1 MMMRVILML
10 FILLPGLSQAL
21 NIENGKR
28 INRTCALCHGDYGQ
42 GTPGTLSPRLAGLP
56 ASYLAKELRYY
67 RSGKRNYAPMIIAS
81 SIRKMSDEDIDDIS
95 EYLAGVNLRNL
106 NLPKIPKY
114 QNGDKEQGKRI
125 FKQECKGCHR
135 RTGLGKAKKGIP
147 PVAGQYGSYIFGQ
160 IKKFQAKHRDHDD
173 DPEDD
178 TFAEYEDA
186 ELDNIIAYLTSLPA
200 HAPLTAAE
208 KFTIDTE
215 SVAGMAGAESMAG
228 MVSGQETSLKGM
240 SGSDEK
246 VFITGRFRVT
256 PMGEIVLIP
265 LNQDMRSIAGL
276 SGDFKITPTGILF
289 IPN

>member
-1 MMMRVILML
+1 MMMRVIMML
-10 FILLPGLSQAL
+10 FILLPGLSHAL

-67 RSGKRNYAPMIIAS
+67 RSGERTYAPMVIAS
-81 SIRKMSDEDIDDIS
+81 SIRKMTDEDIVDIS
-95 EYLAGVNLRNL
+95 EYLAGVDLRNL

-114 QNGDKEQGKRI
+114 ENGNMGQGEKI
-125 FKQECKGCHR
+125 FKQECKGCHK

-160 IKKFQAKHRDHDD
+160 IKKFQTKKRHHDD

-178 TFAEYEDA
+178 TFDEYDDS
-186 ELDNIIAYLTSLPA
+186 ELDNIIAYLTNLPA

-208 KFTIDTE
+208 KFTIDT
-215 SVAGMAGAESMAG
+215 VGMAGMAGEESMAG
-228 MVSGQETSLKGM
+228 MVSGKETSLKGM
-240 SGSDEK
+240 DGSDEK

-265 LNQDMRSIAGL
+265 VHQDMRSIAGL

-289 IPN
+289 IQN